1 MKCNNCGRTMELLTV
16 KSKSKEANRRTR
28 YSYACYGCNH
38 REYSEIERL
47 LRYKGVIYVKTVYK
61 VLKEDNCR

>member
-1 MKCNNCGRTMELLTV
+1 MKCNNCGSTMALLTV
-16 KSKSKEANRRTR
+16 KSKSKEADRRTR

-38 REYSEIERL
+38 REYSEIESL
-47 LRYKGVIYVKTVYK
+47 LRYKGVIYLNSIDN